1 MPVRRILGVDH
12 DGAGHGRIGGLVD
25 IDVAQALEMGE
36 DRHAGIGLNA
46 GDEALAAA
54 RHDDIDRPT
63 QTGQQFADRG
73 AVADGDHL
81 DCVSRQAGAF
91 QPLCQ
96 AGMDGAGGMERVRSA
111 AQDDRIA
118 RFEAE
123 GAGVGRD
130 IGAAFI
136 DHADDAQGRADALY
150 PQPVGAIPFGNDVPD
165 RVGQGGNGADAV
177 RDRIDAAVIE
187 LQPVDEGGRHV
198 ACERGFDIERIGVE
212 NFLAA
217 CENRVSH
224 GVERGILLVG

>member
-1 MPVRRILGVDH
+1 
-12 DGAGHGRIGGLVD
+12 
-25 IDVAQALEMGE
+25 MGE

-150 PQPVGAIPFGNDVPD
+150 PEPVGAIPFGNDVPD

-177 RDRIDAAVIE
+177 RDASMRLSSSFSRSTKEAAMSLASAASTSSALASRISWRRAEIASAMALSAA
-187 LQPVDEGGRHV
+187 
-198 ACERGFDIERIGVE
+198 F
-212 NFLAA
+212 F
-217 CENRVSH
+217 
-224 GVERGILLVG
+224 